1 MKTLLDVIMHPE
13 YLDLLYFCTI
23 GILSSALI
31 SFLPALHIYNVI
43 GIFLLC
49 VFEWGASM
57 APLELISLSIGMIVG
72 YSVLNTVPATY
83 FGPGD
88 ESMSYYI
95 LPSADWVAKGRG
107 YEGVILTGV
116 GALTGII
123 ALAILAPLFMWI
135 LPPLKAIT
143 GPHMFWIIGAVIVY
157 SIMSEWP
164 KGLSQSPDCWTN
176 FFEGWYYL
184 GIGFLLFLASGLLGF
199 IVMAKTMV
207 PVQFAFQSITPVFV
221 GLFAIPWLITNIIN
235 IGKVPHQHPAE
246 SMELDWNLVLRGT
259 FGGFLGGFFAAF
271 VPIVT
276 AGVGGLIAGHA
287 TAQRDGRLFVM
298 SYGTCKTVYYVGSF
312 LLFFIPGLSLT
323 RGGLASIV
331 NPIVTS
337 LTIKEYFIF
346 VGLMLFAGGISF
358 LLLMPFTKLCI
369 KIVEKI
375 PFQWVSVVALFIV
388 IPAVFM
394 FTGWGGMAI
403 MTVATGLGLIPVLFQ
418 ARRMNLMGVL
428 LLPVCLSMAGYS
440 NAILRFLGLL

>member
-1 MKTLLDVIMHPE
+1 MEQLLDVLLHPE
-13 YLDLLYFCTI
+13 YLELFYFCVI
-23 GILSSALI
+23 GILASAII

-43 GIFLLC
+43 GIFMLIVLK
-49 VFEWGASM
+49 FEASM
-57 APLELISLSIGMIVG
+57 APMELISLCIGMIVG
-72 YSVLNTVPATY
+72 YSMLNTVPATY

-88 ESMSYYI
+88 ESMSYYV

-116 GALTGII
+116 GALTGIMV
-123 ALAILAPLFMWI
+123 LAILAPVFIYI
-135 LPPLKAIT
+135 LPGLKTIT
-143 GPHMFWIIGAVIVY
+143 APHMFWIIGAVIVY

-164 KGLSQSPDCWTN
+164 KGLSQSPSCWEN
-176 FFEGWYYL
+176 FCEGWYYL
-184 GIGFLLFLASGLLGF
+184 GIGLLLFLASGLLGF

-207 PVQFAFQSITPVFV
+207 PVEFAFQSITPVFV
-221 GLFAIPWLITNIIN
+221 GLFAMPWLITNVIN
-235 IGKVPHQHPAE
+235 IGKVPHQHEAE
-246 SMELDWNLVLRGT
+246 SMELDWNLVARGT

-276 AGVGGLIAGHA
+276 AGVGGLMAGHA

-323 RGGLASIV
+323 RGGLAW
-331 NPIVTS
+331 IVTPVVS
-337 LTIKEYFIF
+337 VLTMKEYFLF
-346 VGLMLFAGGISF
+346 VGLMLFAAGISF

-375 PFQWVSVVALFIV
+375 PFQWVSIIAMIVV
-388 IPAVFM
+388 IPAVFT
-394 FTGWGGMAI
+394 FTGWGGMFI
-403 MTVATGLGLIPVLFQ
+403 MTIATGLGLIPVLFQ

-428 LLPVCLSMAGYS
+428 LLPVCLNMAGYG
-440 NAILRFLGLL
+440 NVILRWLGLI